1 MLTVRVGDFRILRGS
16 DMLTLYRWN
25 TGIARHYFCRVC
37 GIYTHHQRRRDPLQ
51 IGVNVGC
58 LEGVDTDA
66 FACTH
71 VRDGRLD
78 P

>member
-1 MLTVRVGDFRILRGS
+1 MLTVRVGQLRILSGS
-16 DMLTLYRWN
+16 DQLTLYRWN
-25 TGIARHYFCRVC
+25 TGIARHYFCSQC

-58 LEGVDTDA
+58 LDGVDLSEFETSE
-66 FACTH
+66 
-71 VRDGRLD
+71 VRNGKLD

>member
-1 MLTVRVGDFRILRGS
+1 MLTVRVGDLRIVQGS
-16 DMLTLYRWN
+16 DQLTLYQWN
-25 TGIARHYFCRVC
+25 TGIARHYFCRQC

-58 LEGVDTDA
+58 LEGVDLTEFETA
-66 FACTH
+66 E
-71 VRDGRLD
+71 VRNGSLD

>member
-1 MLTVRVGDFRILRGS
+1 MLTVRVGQLRILCGS
-16 DMLTLYRWN
+16 DRLTLYRWN
-25 TGIARHYFCRVC
+25 TGTARHYFCSQC

-58 LEGVDTDA
+58 LEGVDPIEFETSE
-66 FACTH
+66 
-71 VRDGRLD
+71 VRDGKLD